1 MRVFLLL
8 LLLLPLPFSVH
19 AEDLGELS
27 ANPAG
32 LSGSFGLSR
41 LSGLFGSSG
50 GVSDPTNKTNETDEI
65 DQFRL
70 SVLTGLDQE
79 SLRRRKSLQ
88 PQQSHESLRPRP
100 AN

>member
-1 MRVFLLL
+1 MWVVFLLL
-8 LLLLPLPFSVH
+8 LLPLSVH

-32 LSGSFGLSR
+32 LSGLFGFFGLSGFFDSPAR
-41 LSGLFGSSG
+41 F
-50 GVSDPTNKTNETDEI
+50 SDPANKTDQIDQTNEI

-70 SVLTGLDQE
+70 SILTGLDQE